1 LSSLV
6 LRAAAPAAALLL
18 VAGCGASHHPAAA
31 PSPVSGQLHG
41 LVPQPLPHKP
51 SFTLIDTAGR
61 PFPFAARTRGK
72 LTYLYF
78 GYTHCPDACPTTM
91 SDLAAALHREPAAVR
106 RHVDV
111 VFVTVDP
118 RRDTKSVLHAW
129 LDHFDRSFIG
139 LTGTQREIAAAERKA
154 GVPLAPPE
162 KVRGE
167 NYAVAHSTLLLP
179 YSPDGVAR
187 VVYTQ
192 GFRTTDYAHDMP
204 LLLAR

>member
-6 LRAAAPAAALLL
+6 LRAAAAAAALLL
-18 VAGCGASHHPAAA
+18 VAGCGGSHHSAAE
-31 PSPVSGQLHG
+31 PPPVSGQLHG

-61 PFPFAARTRGK
+61 PFPFAAHTRGK

-91 SDLAAALHREPAAVR
+91 SDLAAALRREPTAVR

-118 RRDTKSVLHAW
+118 RRDAKSVLRAW

-139 LTGTQREIAAAERKA
+139 LTGTQQEIAAAERKA

-162 KVRGE
+162 KVRGK

-179 YSPDGVAR
+179 YSPDGVAH